1 MVASI
6 VVIVVL
12 IVTGHRVTLWNSKP
26 IRETPPKRV
35 TPQRVDRCAER
46 SRKPC
51 QVFFL
56 KLGLFFPFTSHFRWH
71 RDARM
76 TPRVLPGMTPVDFLI
91 VRHGQT
97 SWNKDGIIQGQA
109 DAPLDAVGL
118 AQAAALANELAAPAD
133 SVRKRR
139 TTLPTPQLPIVT
151 SDLSRA
157 LDTASVLADA
167 IAQAQAVDRR
177 ATGGNSG
184 SPDKPNLGVS
194 KLIANVETTG
204 KLRERHV
211 GRLQGSRLSE
221 ARAKDPKAWN
231 AFRSKDDRVKI
242 PNDGESYD
250 DVWDRAVGFVE
261 ELAGKRARHQT
272 DSQKALNSAAAA
284 DNKNDTTDPKKPP
297 NQPTALV
304 THGGVARVLLD
315 RCDRDVLALQDIGE
329 RTERTDGVDELA
341 TSNSTLHENENDGN
355 VKPRRVRRPGVVP
368 NCSVGWI
375 RVHVSNDT
383 QEEQLWETVVWG
395 ENSFLTE
402 IQGDAEDAAGADYA

>member
-1 MVASI
+1 M
-6 VVIVVL
+6 
-12 IVTGHRVTLWNSKP
+12 
-26 IRETPPKRV
+26 
-35 TPQRVDRCAER
+35 
-46 SRKPC
+46 
-51 QVFFL
+51 
-56 KLGLFFPFTSHFRWH
+56 
-71 RDARM
+71 
-76 TPRVLPGMTPVDFLI
+76 
-91 VRHGQT
+91 
-97 SWNKDGIIQGQA
+97 
-109 DAPLDAVGL
+109 
-118 AQAAALANELAAPAD
+118 
-133 SVRKRR
+133 
-139 TTLPTPQLPIVT
+139 
-151 SDLSRA
+151 
-157 LDTASVLADA
+157 
-167 IAQAQAVDRR
+167 
-177 ATGGNSG
+177 
-184 SPDKPNLGVS
+184 
-194 KLIANVETTG
+194 
-204 KLRERHV
+204 
-211 GRLQGSRLSE
+211 
-221 ARAKDPKAWN
+221 
-231 AFRSKDDRVKI
+231 KI